1 MKQGEVK
8 KQEVAV
14 LYLADYP
21 HASSRLQGERA
32 DSLNRQEQAAHRPHN
47 TWFAETLT
55 RTPNIHLPVHTH
67 KRTEQKVLFLSLF
80 QKNTHMHTSTQ
91 SIYQANKK
99 SEISKLFRLE
109 ILYKQAHFY
118 KDANNNFGRKTK
130 HKLSEPVQGL
140 HTGAHRRHTP
150 MVTMT
155 SQNRFQILHSN

>member
-1 MKQGEVK
+1 MK

-55 RTPNIHLPVHTH
+55 RTHPLTHTLLLVHTH

-80 QKNTHMHTSTQ
+80 QKNTHMHTFTQ
-91 SIYQANKK
+91 SIYQANKGV
-99 SEISKLFRLE
+99 R
-109 ILYKQAHFY
+109 
-118 KDANNNFGRKTK
+118 D
-130 HKLSEPVQGL
+130 
-140 HTGAHRRHTP
+140 
-150 MVTMT
+150 
-155 SQNRFQILHSN
+155 FQTIQIGNTV